1 MRADSLPSI
10 TRTIS
15 SRSALLGPGVKL
27 LTPDEVASAYTLL
40 GHVEHLY
47 PGFRLWFA
55 RKVVPGCV
63 EGSRAILTTVDEKS
77 KEISGIAI
85 LKRDLHEQKVCT
97 LFVHPDHTGRGN
109 GARLLAEG
117 LMWLGNSR
125 PIITVGEKRYGVFS
139 RLLDRHGFELTSK
152 VYGLYRSDEAEYV
165 FNDFARVHE
174 ASTSPCPSALPYVS
188 IGERRNV
195 SANARPHSFSA
206 DTTLSG
212 NLNWDA
218 YS

>member
-1 MRADSLPSI
+1 MHADLLPSI
-10 TRTIS
+10 TRTTG
-15 SRSALLGPGVKL
+15 SRLGLLDPGVKRL
-27 LTPDEVASAYTLL
+27 RPDEVPSAYTLL
-40 GHVEHLY
+40 EHVEHLY

-55 RKVVPGCV
+55 RKVIPGCV
-63 EGSRAILTTVDEKS
+63 EGSRAILTTADKRT

-97 LFVHPDHTGRGN
+97 LFVHPDHTGQGN
-109 GARLLAEG
+109 GTRLLAEG
-117 LMWLGNSR
+117 LAWLGNSR
-125 PIITVGEKRYGVFS
+125 PIITVGESRYEVFS
-139 RLLDRHGFELTSK
+139 GLLKRHGFELTSK
-152 VYGLYRSDEAEYV
+152 IRGLYRSDEAEYV
-165 FNDFARVHE
+165 FNDFARLHR
-174 ASTSPCPSALPYVS
+174 APIIPSRNELPYDS

-195 SANARPHSFSA
+195 SANARPHSSSA